1 MTIQHFGQMWPVLPY
16 STTPPDYVELAYGN
30 DTVYFTKPSLS
41 QFTPGGSGLG
51 AFDFANLTSS
61 PKAVRNDIKLALS
74 PTKDSSNGAVLRYMC
89 ITVLLK
95 FG

>member
-1 MTIQHFGQMWPVLPY
+1 
-16 STTPPDYVELAYGN
+16 
-30 DTVYFTKPSLS
+30 
-41 QFTPGGSGLG
+41 
-51 AFDFANLTSS
+51 
-61 PKAVRNDIKLALS
+61 LS